1 MKKLALL
8 LALCLAVT
16 MLPGFGYCEDDAL
29 NGGVDIQIE
38 GFSGEMEP
46 RVELPADQS
55 LDSLTIEGELTLD
68 LADSADALSGAD
80 GLIAEV
86 RSANEEADQL
96 ESADAQE
103 ADDGSTPHVDPDGP
117 QLEPNALTLGIG
129 EQFALNVTMPEG
141 TGGAISFS
149 SSDATVAEVS
159 AEGVVTAIEAGFAC
173 IRADAENGTYSEC
186 FVDVKSAP
194 DKIAL
199 SVDKKRLGV
208 GERGRVSFALPK
220 DTAGAVT
227 FSSKDPAVVSVD
239 AATGEIEGVGVGK
252 TRIYGETFNG
262 KKGYVTV
269 SVAAAPTALSFPA
282 DKLKLGLGMK
292 QPLSASMDE
301 GAAGEV
307 VYTLKNKKVV
317 TYKDG
322 MIKGVRKGKAVLTA
336 TAYNGLS
343 AKCTIE
349 VVDAPEEVS
358 FPYKALDIGVKQSV
372 RLQPDVG
379 DSAST
384 FTYSSSN
391 KKIVKVAADG
401 TITGVKKGS
410 ATITVKTY
418 NDKKCKLKVNVVKAP
433 SSVELSPEAL
443 ELSVGETAE
452 LTWSF
457 PKGTAAGVAF
467 ESSDPAVASVD
478 PETGVVTGVSGGEA
492 VITVT
497 TTNGK
502 TDQTSVKVFPPV
514 EWVAFTEPL
523 VEIGVG
529 QKHLLTVEMNPGAS
543 SPLKF
548 MSADKAVATVTK
560 GGVVKGVAEGE
571 TTVSVSTNVE
581 GVTAETTVRVLP
593 APDSVKFDVDAL
605 TLNVGETLLLI
616 PVIPEGTATGFTYS
630 SSNPDIATVTE
641 DGTLTAIA
649 YGEATITVTT
659 SNGMQAELA
668 VKVEDPLYPTSAR
681 LTNAPSKMKVGETLQ
696 LTWEVE
702 PAGANVDFRWE
713 TSNADIAYADEAG
726 VLYAVDI
733 GYATITATSRTNPEI
748 VLNFQVAVESDDVTL
763 TIPERITGTSG
774 IEGNLEKID
783 AIRVSAIGQIDLLKS
798 NGKITSSDAD
808 KRKRIVNNAFR
819 DYAFPWMTLKKQK
832 YWKEKYD
839 EGGAKDFKPDRVYY
853 GVPYTQDGRAYN
865 VDLLL
870 DGNYY
875 YDSSEGYFILNQD
888 KIDGRKYR
896 GSDCSSFVDAAI
908 WGTNSDHSDD
918 RTSDINKTS
927 AYKTIK
933 EYDSLR
939 TGDLIC
945 KSHAHVVMFLYFV
958 NAEKTKMMIIENGG
972 IEPGTNTVHC
982 MVMNVSWYKS
992 RSYKIR
998 RLKSLG

>member
-16 MLPGFGYCEDDAL
+16 MLPGFGYCEDDDL

-38 GFSGEMEP
+38 GLSGDVEA
-46 RVELPADQS
+46 RVELPADQP

-68 LADSADALSGAD
+68 LTDSADALSGAD
-80 GLIAEV
+80 GQIAEI

-117 QLEPNALTLGIG
+117 RLEPNALTLGIG

-239 AATGEIEGVGVGK
+239 AATGEI
-252 TRIYGETFNG
+252 
-262 KKGYVTV
+262 VTV
-269 SVAAAPTALSFPA
+269 SVGAAPTALSFPA
-282 DKLKLGLGMK
+282 DKVKLGLGMK

-307 VYTLKNKKVV
+307 VYSIKNKKVV

-343 AKCTIE
+343 AKCTVE
-349 VVDAPEEVS
+349 VVDAPEKVS

-384 FTYSSSN
+384 FTYSTSN

-433 SSVELSPEAL
+433 SSVKLSPESL

-502 TDQTSVKVFPPV
+502 TDQTSVKVLPPV

-548 MSADKAVATVTK
+548 KSADKAVATVTK

-605 TLNVGETLLLI
+605 TLNVGETLLLM

-630 SSNPDIATVTE
+630 SSDPAIATVTE

-702 PAGANVDFRWE
+702 PAGANVDFKWE
-713 TSNADIAYADEAG
+713 TSNADIAYADEAS

-774 IEGNLEKID
+774 IGGNLEKID
-783 AIRVSAIGQIDLLKS
+783 AIRASAIGQIDALKS

-875 YDSSEGYFILNQD
+875 YDSSEGYYILNQD